1 MLLSIFSALFGKVGK
16 IVLPTLK
23 WLVENATTFWKV
35 YDSFSATF
43 ALVRLYEPS
52 LELIKVM
59 HDNSFYNER
68 EIRDGLKTLY
78 ARQML
83 KRALASYSIAIKD
96 VYVNTLIEVVY
107 LFQKNKKID
116 VC

>member
-1 MLLSIFSALFGKVGK
+1 MLLSIFSILFGKIGK
-16 IVLPTLK
+16 IVLPILK

-43 ALVRLYEPS
+43 AFVRLYEPS
-52 LELIKVM
+52 SELIRFM
-59 HDNSFYNER
+59 RNNSFYSER

-78 ARQML
+78 ARQEL
-83 KRALASYSIAIKD
+83 KRVLASYNIFIKD

-107 LFQKNKKID
+107 LFQKNEKTD